1 MPLFSWISGVPEQSA
16 EPSAEL
22 EKPSFLQRLLG
33 TGEHMEAW
41 RAQRMQVK
49 KEYDIQAAQLFRE
62 RHLRAKDFEKSV
74 TDRRESFMRQ
84 AGMSEF
90 VERDPTESERSNSRT
105 NSVMKR
111 YEKMERL
118 MREQFDES
126 ERDSK
131 KDLQRGYHQKLKDVS
146 KQLRETRMAPT
157 GGRTTSNTI
166 SPMQHF
172 FGPSRSSS
180 SARKSNVAI

>member
-1 MPLFSWISGVPEQSA
+1 MPEEPAAPTEQ
-16 EPSAEL
+16 L
-22 EKPSFLQRLLG
+22 EQPNFLQRLLG
-33 TGEHMEAW
+33 TGESMEAW
-41 RAQRMQVK
+41 RAQRKQVK
-49 KEYDIQAAQLFRE
+49 KEYDMQAAQLFRE
-62 RHLRAKDFEKSV
+62 RHLRTKDFEKSV

-105 NSVMKR
+105 NSVMRR

-131 KDLQRGYHQKLKDVS
+131 KDLQRGYHRKLKDVS

-157 GGRTTSNTI
+157 GDRTGGGNTI

-172 FGPSRSSS
+172 FGSSRSSS